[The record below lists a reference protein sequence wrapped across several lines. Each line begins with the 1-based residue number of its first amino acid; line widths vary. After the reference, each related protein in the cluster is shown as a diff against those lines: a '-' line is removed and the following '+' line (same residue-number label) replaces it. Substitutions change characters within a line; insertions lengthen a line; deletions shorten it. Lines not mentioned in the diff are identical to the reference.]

1 MQELLVHLTAH
12 PKKHLI
18 FDFDQTLCKLLVDW
32 RHWHENIAKLFQS
45 YEPSFKED
53 EATHIHVQENY
64 FISKYGPEVKKEIDN
79 ICYDAEKNY
88 SQGFVPDR
96 ELIAVL
102 PSLKEKYSLSLW
114 SSNDRRTIDSVFRE
128 LGLTEYF
135 DPTISVNDV
144 KLIKPDADG
153 FTRLIH
159 PNFNYSLSDYLMI
172 GDSRSDENAAKNSGI
187 DFFNV
192 ITKEYIKA
200 N

>member
-1 MQELLVHLTAH
+1 MQELLDQLNAH

-64 FISKYGPEVKKEIDN
+64 FISKYGPEVKKKIDEFG
-79 ICYDAEKNY
+79 YDAENNY
-88 SQGFVPDR
+88 TQGFVPHP

-102 PSLKEKYSLSLW
+102 PRLKEKYSLSLW
-114 SSNDRRTIDSVFRE
+114 SSNHRLTVIPILASLGIDK
-128 LGLTEYF
+128 YF
-135 DPTISVNDV
+135 DLIVPINDV
-144 KLIKPDADG
+144 VLVKPDADG

-159 PNFNYSLSDYLMI
+159 PNFNYPLSDYLMI

-200 N
+200 K